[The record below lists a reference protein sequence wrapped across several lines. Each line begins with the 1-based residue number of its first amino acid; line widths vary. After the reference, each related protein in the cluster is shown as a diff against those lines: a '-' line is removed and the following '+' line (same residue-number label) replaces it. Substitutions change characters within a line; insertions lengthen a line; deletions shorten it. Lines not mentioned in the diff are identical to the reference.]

1 MAGRTKREWPKQTRQ
16 LVLTAILAV
25 AAQLPSHGLPGGQ
38 AGASNSAKN
47 LKQRLLV
54 RELILLQGHANRA
67 NQALANNIEALANR
81 LPVLLSYADSQG
93 TQNLNENE
101 ALLQKL
107 ERVAGP
113 NPFEQEPQLKA
124 ELDRTRMAL
133 EAEGVGKVNDG
144 LRQKNTA
151 ANRSRIFF
159 RRPTIINPTEPLSTV
174 DRLFPEDGARWPGTI
189 NILIDATGNYVVFAT
204 GLDGRPIKQANQ
216 IAYKTGHLN

>member
-1 MAGRTKREWPKQTRQ
+1 MAGRTKREWSKPPLQ

-25 AAQLPSHGLPGGQ
+25 AAQLPCHGQ

-67 NQALANNIEALANR
+67 NQALINNIEALANR
-81 LPVLLSYADSQG
+81 LPVLLSYAVSQG
-93 TQNLNENE
+93 TQNLNENDT
-101 ALLQKL
+101 LLQTL
-107 ERVAGP
+107 DRVAGP

-133 EAEGVGKVNDG
+133 EAEGVGKINDG

-174 DRLFPEDGARWPGTI
+174 DRLFPEDDARWPGTI

>member
-1 MAGRTKREWPKQTRQ
+1 MAGRTKRERPKQTLQ
-16 LVLTAILAV
+16 LVFTAVLAV
-25 AAQLPSHGLPGGQ
+25 AAQLPSHGQP
-38 AGASNSAKN
+38 ASNSAKN

-67 NQALANNIEALANR
+67 NQALTNNIEALANR

-107 ERVAGP
+107 DKVAGP

-133 EAEGVGKVNDG
+133 EAEGVGKINDG
-144 LRQKNTA
+144 RRPKSTA
-151 ANRSRIFF
+151 ANRSRVFF

-189 NILIDATGNYVVFAT
+189 NILIDATGSYVVFAT
-204 GLDGRPIKQANQ
+204 GLDGRPIKQGNQ
-216 IAYKTGHLN
+216 IACKTGHLN

>member
-1 MAGRTKREWPKQTRQ
+1 MAGRTKRECSRQTLQ
-16 LVLTAILAV
+16 LVLTAILAA
-25 AAQLPSHGLPGGQ
+25 AAQLPSHGQ
-38 AGASNSAKN
+38 SGASNSAKN

-101 ALLQKL
+101 ALLQRLDK
-107 ERVAGP
+107 VAGP

-133 EAEGVGKVNDG
+133 EAEGVGKINDG
-144 LRQKNTA
+144 LRQKTTA
-151 ANRSRIFF
+151 ANRSRVFF

-189 NILIDATGNYVVFAT
+189 NILIDATGSYVVFAT
-204 GLDGRPIKQANQ
+204 GLDGRPIKQGNQ
-216 IAYKTGHLN
+216 IACKTGHLN